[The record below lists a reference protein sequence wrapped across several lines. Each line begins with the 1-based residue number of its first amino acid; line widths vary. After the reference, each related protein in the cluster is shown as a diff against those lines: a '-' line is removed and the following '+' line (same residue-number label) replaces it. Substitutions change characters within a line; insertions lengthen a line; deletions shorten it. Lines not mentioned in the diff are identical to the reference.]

1 MATPDIGAVVVLI
14 DMLQKIGV
22 IQPSVAFE
30 FAFVGR
36 AGPMRSHGNP
46 EIWRP
51 IP

>member
-14 DMLQKIGV
+14 DMLQKTGV

-46 EIWRP
+46 EMWRP